1 MGPWWWSSGQRARLY
16 SDDPSSNHAEVYI
29 FYSDNCL
36 KRTKINRKRPGMAHF
51 FKKNKKDSQLGR
63 GGGGGGQ
70 VDSVLAFYSDNLEF
84 ESC

>member
-1 MGPWWWSSGQRARLY
+1 
-16 SDDPSSNHAEVYI
+16 
-29 FYSDNCL
+29 
-36 KRTKINRKRPGMAHF
+36 MAHF

-84 ESC
+84 ESCWINQFLLCKIQD